1 MWTKRPDSKARPVT
15 VEKLRAALGN
25 PEMTDEEAAQS
36 LEHLF
41 ALGDVVAQAF
51 REQQCGASAVPAE
64 AESFAVISHSLTP
77 NVFAAQ

>member
-1 MWTKRPDSKARPVT
+1 
-15 VEKLRAALGN
+15 
-25 PEMTDEEAAQS
+25 MTDENAAQL

-41 ALGDVVAQAF
+41 ALGDVVEQAF

-64 AESFAVISHSLTP
+64 AEPIAVISHSLTP